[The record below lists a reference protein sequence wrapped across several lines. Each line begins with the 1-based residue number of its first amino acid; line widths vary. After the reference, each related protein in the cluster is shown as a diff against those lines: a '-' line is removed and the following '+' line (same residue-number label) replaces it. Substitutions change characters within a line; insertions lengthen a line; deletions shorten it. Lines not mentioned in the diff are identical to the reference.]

1 MEDEHVCIDDLVEHL
16 GATANLTSPGAFYGV
31 CKLVLLPYIELVIV
45 NINRCIS
52 YNGFVS

>member
-31 CKLVLLPYIELVIV
+31 CKLVDSTVCRTGDRKY
-45 NINRCIS
+45 
-52 YNGFVS
+52 